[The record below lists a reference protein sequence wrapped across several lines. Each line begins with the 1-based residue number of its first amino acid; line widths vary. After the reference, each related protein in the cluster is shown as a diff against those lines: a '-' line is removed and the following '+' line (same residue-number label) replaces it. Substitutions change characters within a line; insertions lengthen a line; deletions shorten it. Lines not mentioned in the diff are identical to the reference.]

1 MSNDTELVVLFA
13 MLHLIALAAGGG
25 LLLLAFSGDD
35 GYGDAH
41 PDRGSGGDQPPDPP
55 GRPIGGPPLAVAV
68 PARIRLRAPARL
80 ADLLPP
86 APRRGARE
94 PNRPAP
100 RPASTP
106 TNRPSRHGRAPH
118 VPRSARRL

>member
-1 MSNDTELVVLFA
+1 MSNDTELVVLLA
-13 MLHLIALAAGGG
+13 MLHLVALAAGGG
-25 LLLLAFSGDD
+25 LLLLAFSGAD
-35 GYGDAH
+35 GYEDAH

-68 PARIRLRAPARL
+68 PARVRLRAPARL

-106 TNRPSRHGRAPH
+106 TNRPSRTGSAPH
-118 VPRSARRL
+118 VPR